1 MEKKMK
7 IAIPTADGKLAM
19 HFGHCD
25 VFAVFTVDEKE
36 KTVLSREYLTPPPH
50 EPGVLPAWLHEQGVN
65 LIIAGGMGSRAQQL
79 FVQNNIQVVVG
90 ASGASPEELVKAWM
104 DGTLV
109 SGANACDH

>member
-1 MEKKMK
+1 MK

-104 DGTLV
+104 DGILV